1 MKKFLDLGL
10 QPLANK
16 YLTKKDLV
24 NKKKEQLYHLEVG
37 FDNKTKLV
45 SILNKVSS
53 NKMFDNNYPYRSSM
67 SKTMVDSFK
76 RLSKKIIKD
85 YKPKLILEI
94 GSNDGSLIQNFNKKK
109 VICVEPCKNLAK
121 LTSNINYTTY
131 SEYWS
136 SKLAK
141 KITRNKK
148 ADLIYS
154 ANTLSHIKN
163 LNEIFRAINYS
174 LSEKGILI
182 LEDPSLLKCIKNVAY
197 DQFYCEHIYVFST
210 ISLKNILNN
219 FDLEIFDVQNTTTH
233 GGSNRYFI
241 KKKINKSLNI
251 KKSVKTEIKK
261 ELKFGLNKI
270 TTYRVFANKV
280 KKSKIKLLNI
290 FQKIKK
296 KELSVIG
303 YGATAKSCTIL
314 NYCKIGNKFIDY
326 FYDTT
331 SYKINRYLPGSK
343 ILIKKYKKL
352 NKKNIDIVFLGAWNF
367 KDEIFKKEK
376 NFIKKGGKF
385 IIHVPTPKII

>member
-1 MKKFLDLGL
+1 MIKFLNLGL
-10 QPLANK
+10 QPLANS
-16 YLTKKDLV
+16 YLKKKNLNHKEKKFKLEV
-24 NKKKEQLYHLEVG
+24 AFNKKNY
-37 FDNKTKLV
+37 LV
-45 SILNKVSS
+45 SIVNTVPKE
-53 NKMFDNNYPYRSSM
+53 KMFNNMYPYKSSE
-67 SKTMVDSFK
+67 SKTMRKSFK
-76 RLSKKIIKD
+76 DLTTKVKKRFKPNFII
-85 YKPKLILEI
+85 EI
-94 GSNDGSLIQNFNKKK
+94 GSNDGVFMKNFNKKNI
-109 VICVEPCKNLAK
+109 VGVEPCKNLAK
-121 LTSNINYTTY
+121 LTKNINYTTY

-136 SKLAK
+136 MKLAR
-141 KITRNKK
+141 KITINKK
-148 ADLIYS
+148 AELIYS
-154 ANTLSHIKN
+154 ANTLSHIKS

-174 LSEKGILI
+174 LSEKGVLI

-210 ISLKNILNN
+210 IALKNILNN

-241 KKKINKSLNI
+241 KKKINKLYTV
-251 KKSVKTEIKK
+251 KKSVKNEIKK

-270 TTYRVFANKV
+270 STYKIFADKV

-290 FQKIKK
+290 FQKLKK
-296 KELSVIG
+296 KKLNIIG
-303 YGATAKSCTIL
+303 YGATAKSCTVL

-352 NKKNIDIVFLGAWNF
+352 NKKNIDVVFLGAWNF

-385 IIHVPTPKII
+385 IIHVPSPKII